1 MKVLITGAAGFLG
14 SHIGIK
20 LSKLGY
26 DVYGVDNM
34 IGGDDY
40 NWSWLTKEKSFKYD
54 CSNLEQMLLV
64 TKGMDIVYHYGNVI
78 FFITYVT
85 KLLFIN
91 LKINLRLNSLLYL

>member
-1 MKVLITGAAGFLG
+1 MKILITGAAGFLG

-40 NWSWLTKEKSFKYD
+40 NWSWLPREKEMKYVFILLMLVSCSKDISFDPTTTIFKHTIKFIYNESNKEKPVMEIQY
-54 CSNLEQMLLV
+54 
-64 TKGMDIVYHYGNVI
+64 
-78 FFITYVT
+78 
-85 KLLFIN
+85 
-91 LKINLRLNSLLYL
+91 

>member
-1 MKVLITGAAGFLG
+1 MKILITGAAGFLG

-40 NWSWLTKEKSFKYD
+40 NWSWLPREKAF
-54 CSNLEQMLLV
+54 NM
-64 TKGMDIVYHYGNVI
+64 IVLI
-78 FFITYVT
+78 
-85 KLLFIN
+85 
-91 LKINLRLNSLLYL
+91 